1 MTIELL
7 YFLLRRAEA
16 RYRSL
21 STDHARDLRA
31 GRDATLNR
39 QRMLWYA
46 AEVVELKG
54 RLAGQIN
61 LCY

>member
-1 MTIELL
+1 MTPELL
-7 YFLLRRAEA
+7 HFLLRRSEH

-21 STDHARDLRA
+21 SLSHADDLRA
-31 GRDATLNR
+31 GRDATLSR

-54 RLAGQIN
+54 RLAEQIN

>member
-1 MTIELL
+1 MTPELL
-7 YFLLRRAEA
+7 LFLLRRAEH
-16 RYRSL
+16 RYRVL

-39 QRMLWYA
+39 QRMLYYA

-61 LCY
+61 PCY

>member
-1 MTIELL
+1 MTADLL
-7 YFLLRRAEA
+7 LFLLQRAEH
-16 RYRSL
+16 RYRAL
-21 STDHARDLRA
+21 ATDHARDLRA

>member
-1 MTIELL
+1 MTPDLL
-7 YFLLRRAEA
+7 RFLLQRAEH
-16 RYRSL
+16 RYRAL
-21 STDHARDLRA
+21 ATDHARDLRA

-54 RLAGQIN
+54 RLAGRVN
-61 LCY
+61 PCY